1 VRKFSYVDQDLMW
14 NHLSLE
20 ISTDPATKSV
30 HDLGRF
36 ISMSAN
42 DDY

>member
-1 VRKFSYVDQDLMW
+1 MRKFSYVDQDLMW
-14 NHLSLE
+14 NQLSLE
-20 ISTDPATKSV
+20 ISTDPATEIV